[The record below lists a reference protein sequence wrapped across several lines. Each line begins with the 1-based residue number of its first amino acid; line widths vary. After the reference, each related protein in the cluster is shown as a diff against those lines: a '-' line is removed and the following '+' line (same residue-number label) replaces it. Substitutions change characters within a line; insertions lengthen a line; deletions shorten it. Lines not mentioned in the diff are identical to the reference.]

1 MEKEGQGDDREGS
14 DSDYDLV
21 PSGDKRGIGKLD
33 IGCNSGPDGDRSGR
47 LGGSED
53 GWWEGELVH
62 FLQSTKFQA
71 VEGLILLQTQWG
83 RKRPRC
89 LGRQRFGWIER

>member
-21 PSGDKRGIGKLD
+21 PSGDGRGIGKWD
-33 IGCNSGPDGDRSGR
+33 IGCDSGQDGDRSGR

-53 GWWEGELVH
+53 G
-62 FLQSTKFQA
+62 
-71 VEGLILLQTQWG
+71 
-83 RKRPRC
+83 
-89 LGRQRFGWIER
+89 